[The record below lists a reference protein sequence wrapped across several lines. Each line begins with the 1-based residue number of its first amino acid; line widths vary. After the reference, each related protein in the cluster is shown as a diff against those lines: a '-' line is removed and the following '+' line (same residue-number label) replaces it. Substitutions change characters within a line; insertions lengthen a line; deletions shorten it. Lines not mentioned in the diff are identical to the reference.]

1 MRLIINGDDFGITRG
16 VNAAMID
23 CYQKGIMTSC
33 SLMVNMPAAS
43 EAAKLMV
50 EYPGLSVGIH
60 LNLTVGK
67 PLTPGLKT
75 LVKEDGT
82 FNKGNLKESSHVD
95 KNEIITELHAQINR
109 FIELTGHLPTHLD
122 SHHGIEQIQGAEE
135 VVCALSRE
143 YDLPVRRFFTL
154 SEGNHP
160 DMDYEVPLMK
170 FGKVTDSEYS
180 CPQDL
185 TELFTQE
192 ELASDAVA
200 EFALHPGYVD
210 YEIMQISSL
219 NIGRLYDAHV
229 FLCDEV
235 KEWLKAHPEITLTEY
250 STCQKIR

>member
-1 MRLIINGDDFGITRG
+1 
-16 VNAAMID
+16 MID

-33 SLMVNMPAAS
+33 SMMVNMPAAA

-50 EYPGLSVGIH
+50 DNPGLSVGIH

-67 PLTPGLKT
+67 PLTSGLKT

-82 FNKGNLKESSHVD
+82 FNKGNLRESSHVD
-95 KNEIITELHAQINR
+95 KKEIEIELHAQMKR

-122 SHHGIEQIQGAEE
+122 SHHGIEQIQGAEA

-154 SEGNHP
+154 PKGNHK

-170 FGKVTDSEYS
+170 FGKVVDSQYS
-180 CPQDL
+180 DPRDL
-185 TELFTQE
+185 TELFTQA
-192 ELASDAVA
+192 ELDSDNVA

-229 FLCDEV
+229 FLSDDV
-235 KEWLKAHPEITLTEY
+235 KAWLKSHPEVTLTEY
-250 STCQKIR
+250 STCRKIR